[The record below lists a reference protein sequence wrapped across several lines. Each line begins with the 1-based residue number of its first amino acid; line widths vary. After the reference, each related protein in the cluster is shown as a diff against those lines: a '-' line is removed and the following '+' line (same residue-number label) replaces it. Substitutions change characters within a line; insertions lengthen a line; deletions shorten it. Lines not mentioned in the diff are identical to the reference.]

1 MAEVAEQTT
10 AVDGHHAPDS
20 GPRIGILVVAYNA
33 ASTLASVLDRIP
45 KPFRSRITQVFVCDD
60 ASDDAT
66 YLVGLGYKQLA
77 TDLPLTIIRHR
88 ENLGYGGNQKAGYR
102 LAVEHEL
109 DIIVLLH
116 GDGQYAPECLEE
128 IVAPL
133 ERGECDAVLGSRMMV
148 KGDARR
154 GGMPLYKYVGNRIL
168 TRFENA
174 LLGTNLSEFHS
185 GYRAYSVKA
194 LASIPFERNS
204 DGFNFDT
211 QVIIQLVDSGKRIV
225 EVPIPTYYGD
235 EICYVDGLKYARD
248 VAGDVVRYRLSKL
261 GFLNDQLGGVPEDY
275 AIKEDQQSSH
285 AAILRW
291 LEQMPPVRVLD
302 LGCSSGLLASR
313 VRGLGHHVTAADVLE
328 HPEVRQRVDRFVQ
341 ADLDHGLPEELV
353 TLGPFDVVLAADV
366 LEHPEVRPRV
376 DRFVQADLDHGLPEE
391 LVTLGPFDVVLAADV
406 LEHLREPRGMLE
418 QIGTV
423 LADDGV
429 LIASVP
435 NFGHWYA
442 RIRTALGLF
451 DYDQRGVLDR
461 GHVRFFTR
469 GSFRRLLRD
478 TGFNITRHETTG
490 LPVEVLTSGGGRALG
505 ALRRLD
511 RLAVAMRPTLFGY
524 QFVCQCGR
532 VARPS
537 IVSGSP
543 AERVSEPVS

>member
-1 MAEVAEQTT
+1 M
-10 AVDGHHAPDS
+10 
-20 GPRIGILVVAYNA
+20 VVAYNA

-60 ASDDAT
+60 ASDDST
-66 YLVGLGYKQLA
+66 YLVGLGYKQVA

-102 LAVEHEL
+102 LAIEHEL

-116 GDGQYAPECLEE
+116 GDGQYAPEYLED

-133 ERGECDAVLGSRMMV
+133 ERGECDAVLGSRMMI
-148 KGDARR
+148 KGDARK

-194 LASIPFERNS
+194 LASIAFERNS

-211 QVIIQLVDSGKRIV
+211 QVIIQLVDAGKRIV

-248 VAGDVVRYRLSKL
+248 VASDVVRYRLSKL
-261 GFLNDQLGGVPEDY
+261 GFLNDQLGRVAEDY
-275 AIKEDQQSSH
+275 AIKEDEASSH
-285 AAILRW
+285 GVILRW
-291 LEQMPPVRVLD
+291 FEQMPPGRVLD
-302 LGCSSGLLASR
+302 LGSSSGLLAGR
-313 VRGLGHHVTAADVLE
+313 VRSLGHHVTAADMVE
-328 HPEVRQRVDRFVQ
+328 HPEVRQRVDQFVR
-341 ADLDHGLPEELV
+341 ADLDQGLPEEI
-353 TLGPFDVVLAADV
+353 AA
-366 LEHPEVRPRV
+366 
-376 DRFVQADLDHGLPEE
+376 
-391 LVTLGPFDVVLAADV
+391 LGPFDVVLAADV
-406 LEHLREPRGMLE
+406 LEHLREPRRLLE
-418 QIGTV
+418 QLGGV
-423 LADDGV
+423 LAEGGV
-429 LIASVP
+429 LITSVP
-435 NFGHWYA
+435 NFAHWYA

-469 GSFRRLLRD
+469 RSFRRLLRD
-478 TGFNITRHETTG
+478 SGFEITRMETTG
-490 LPVEVLTSGGGRALG
+490 LPVEVLTRGGGRAVR
-505 ALRRLD
+505 ALRGLD

-524 QFVCQCGR
+524 QFVCQCQPA
-532 VARPS
+532 ARPS
-537 IVSGSP
+537 IVSGAP
-543 AERVSEPVS
+543 AALARP